1 MTPIQRTKLKRV
13 GRCGRL
19 PTAFLVSAE
28 SLSSSYYGVR
38 NLLPGPSTIC
48 CLHEGNHITF
58 TYTASWLREENRA
71 VICKRPTERGRD
83 EIETID
89 AFKRRLDLH
98 LCPMFPAVA
107 GCIEGLIIR
116 STYR

>member
-19 PTAFLVSAE
+19 PTAL
-28 SLSSSYYGVR
+28 LYYGVR
-38 NLLPGPSTIC
+38 NLMPGPSTVC
-48 CLHEGNHITF
+48 RLHKGNHITF
-58 TYTASWLREENRA
+58 TYTASWLREEKRA
-71 VICKRPTERGRD
+71 VICKRPIERGRD

-98 LCPMFPAVA
+98 LCPMFPAV
-107 GCIEGLIIR
+107 
-116 STYR
+116 